1 MATADPLLTILF
13 VDISESSKL
22 YRLLGDQHASR
33 VVADLLDRLAEIT
46 HAHEGTVI
54 DRIGD
59 ELMTLFNEGS
69 SALKSAISMQWAAN
83 DFTHEH
89 LPSDSR
95 LTVRIG
101 LHTGPTMM
109 ENGRPKGQSVYRAK
123 RVVENTKAHQILL
136 DHETFG
142 FLEDAGQWDVRP
154 LNTIGL
160 KGQGKPASLV
170 EVFWNKAESTAL
182 NHQKP
187 QLPISAVGVTLEAGG
202 DTIQVGQHQRVSVGR
217 LAPCEIVLHHSSI
230 SRIHAYFESRKQ
242 SIYVEDV
249 STNGCYIQQDGEA
262 SPDFIHRDEVALLG
276 SGLIGLGKPPESG
289 TLHTI
294 RYACIAS

>member
-1 MATADPLLTILF
+1 
-13 VDISESSKL
+13 
-22 YRLLGDQHASR
+22 
-33 VVADLLDRLAEIT
+33 
-46 HAHEGTVI
+46 
-54 DRIGD
+54 
-59 ELMTLFNEGS
+59 
-69 SALKSAISMQWAAN
+69 MQWAAN

-89 LPSDSR
+89 LPPDSR
-95 LTVRIG
+95 LAVRIG

-109 ENGRPKGQSVYRAK
+109 ENERPKGQSVYRAK

-136 DHETFG
+136 DHETFD

-170 EVFWNKAESTAL
+170 EVFWNKAESTLL

-187 QLPISAVGVTLEAGG
+187 QLPTAAVGVTLEAGG
-202 DTIQVGQHQRVSVGR
+202 DTIQVEEHQRISVGR
-217 LAPCEIVLHHSSI
+217 LAPCEIVLPHSSI
-230 SRIHAYFESRKQ
+230 SRIHAYFKSRKQ

-249 STNGCYIQQDGEA
+249 STNGCYVQQDGEA
-262 SPDFIHRDEVALLG
+262 APNFVHGDEVALIG

-289 TLHTI
+289 SLHTI
-294 RYACIAS
+294 RYACISS

>member
-1 MATADPLLTILF
+1 MATADPILTILF

-22 YRLLGDQHASR
+22 YRLLGDQQASH
-33 VVADLLDRLAEIT
+33 VVTDFLDRLAEIT
-46 HAHEGTVI
+46 HAHEGTVV

-59 ELMTLFNEGS
+59 ELMTLFEDGS
-69 SALKSAISMQWAAN
+69 SALRSAIAMQWAAN

-89 LPSDSR
+89 LSSDSR
-95 LTVRIG
+95 LAVRVG

-109 ENGRPKGQSVYRAK
+109 DNGRPKGQSVYRAK

-142 FLEDAGQWDVRP
+142 SLEDAGQWDVRP

-170 EVFWNKAESTAL
+170 EVFWNKAESTLL

-187 QLPISAVGVTLEAGG
+187 QLPTAAVGVTLEVGG
-202 DTIQVGQHQRVSVGR
+202 DTIQVEEHQRISVGR
-217 LAPCEIVLHHSSI
+217 LAPCEIVLPHSSI
-230 SRIHAYFESRKQ
+230 SRIHAYFKSRKQ

-249 STNGCYIQQDGEA
+249 STNGCYVQQDGEA
-262 SPDFIHRDEVALLG
+262 APNFVHGDEVALIG

-289 TLHTI
+289 SLHTI
-294 RYACIAS
+294 RYACISS